1 MITDLTLINDQDLA
15 KMEVVMNER
24 GREVITQE
32 GKKKEYEFALRMIHY
47 IMDCG
52 YKLPSIDPNGMAA
65 VWAGQ
70 LEEAIIIYGY
80 DDIARV
86 VKVWAKEDDREYKQF
101 PTTGTIIAKVKEL
114 LGNPV
119 AEIARRN
126 HEAMVEQMVAAEKQ
140 ELMKGVSE
148 EHLKELQRRYKNEC
162 K

>member
-1 MITDLTLINDQDLA
+1 MITDLTLISSQELA
-15 KMEVVMNER
+15 KMEVAMNER

-52 YKLPSIDPNGMAA
+52 YRIPSIDPEGMAA

-70 LEEAIIIYGY
+70 LEECIIIYGY

-86 VKVWAKEDDREYKQF
+86 VKVWAKEDDREFKQF

-126 HEAMVEQMVAAEKQ
+126 HEAQVEQMVARERK
-140 ELMKGVSE
+140 ELMKGATE
-148 EHLKELQRRYKNEC
+148 EHLKELEARYMK
-162 K
+162 